1 MKIYLTI
8 LSLMLLAGQTCNR
21 PSENLLLKLSPSIA
35 LDSNECIYFSYGFI
49 DGQSIF
55 SLDLKTKKITQLTER
70 ELYIN
75 FLTISPDHSK
85 LAFVS
90 YENDSLKG
98 YYTGIWMM
106 NPDGTGRKMVRGVPS
121 EIIGLAFSPDNSR
134 IYFAGAL
141 EFENYS
147 PVAKP
152 GFHNMDLVY
161 TDTSGAEMELITNL
175 GAYSIR
181 ADHQVTFDGQHI
193 VTQIILNGDLMGA
206 FKIPTDTV
214 TTREELPKF
223 NLLDETDVEIMS
235 TYSKFMSRSKNL
247 FHPAY
252 SSNDS
257 TIYYHDAVL
266 IFKKRQE
273 EPVRLIYNG
282 SAEKVED
289 MLGIRS
295 IYPFADDKR
304 LLMVRENGPGI
315 KDNGLYIID
324 AEDGAILEEIE
335 LDMSA
340 FGSIV
345 KDNPE

>member
-1 MKIYLTI
+1 
-8 LSLMLLAGQTCNR
+8 MLLAGQTCNR
-21 PSENLLLKLSPSIA
+21 PSENLLLKLSPFVA
-35 LDSNECIYFSYGFI
+35 LDSNECVYFSYGFI

-70 ELYIN
+70 ELYVN

-152 GFHNMDLVY
+152 GFHNMDLLY
-161 TDTSGAEMELITNL
+161 TDTSGTEMELITNL

-181 ADHQVTFDGQHI
+181 ANQQVTVDGRHI
-193 VTQIILNGDLMGA
+193 VTRIVLNGDLMGA

-214 TTREELPKF
+214 TTRDELPKF
-223 NLLDETDVEIMS
+223 LMLNEKDVDIMS
-235 TYSKFMSRSKNL
+235 FYRKLISRTKNHMHPIYSQ
-247 FHPAY
+247 
-252 SSNDS
+252 NDS
-257 TIYYHDAVL
+257 IIYYRDAL
-266 IFKKRQE
+266 YIFKKEQE

-282 SAEKVED
+282 SADKVED

-345 KDNPE
+345 KENPE